1 MASLIYTV
9 SPSGAGTV
17 KWNDYGTSIRW
28 TITENAGYSGYSGTY
43 TVSGHTFSFTKS
55 TDPGGAINY
64 GSDVTMTVTFTPI
77 SYRISFNANGG
88 SVSPSYKDVQYGQQY
103 GTLPTPTWDDLHAFS
118 GWYTAASGGTR
129 IYESTVCTGAT
140 TIYAHWTERCK
151 ITFDANGGSVSPSY
165 KVVDYGAQYGDLPTP
180 TRHGYFFDGWYEE
193 SYFQTKVLP
202 TNICYSS
209 TTIYAKWN
217 PTEII
222 VTYNPQGGRISR
234 YFDRYN
240 YDDTFWKLVTPQ
252 WDGRTFLGW
261 FTDPTGGTQI
271 RSSDTVTQTSD
282 FTIYAH
288 WDYTEQFTVTFN
300 AGGGTSSETTRTI
313 SAGSAIGTLPTATRT
328 GYAFKGWFLSSGG
341 GTAIAP
347 SYVVNDDTNLYAQWD
362 GKAYTVT
369 FNGNG
374 GAPSFSSKG
383 VKYGSQYGT
392 LPTCTQTGKT
402 FLGWFTSASGGAKVE
417 ATTTFQ
423 QQSNQTLYAHWSD
436 VDPAVK
442 WYYLVSP
449 I

>member
-17 KWNDYGTSIRW
+17 DWFDSGTAIRW

-43 TVSGHTFSFTKS
+43 TKSGRTYSFTKS
-55 TDPGGAINY
+55 TDPGGVIH
-64 GSDVTMTVTFTPI
+64 GDSDVTMTVTFTPV

-88 SVSPSYKDVQYGQQY
+88 SVSPSYKNVSYGQQY
-103 GTLPTPTWDDLHAFS
+103 GTLPTPTWDDLHSFS

-129 IYESTVCTGAT
+129 VDSSTVCTGAA
-140 TIYAHWTERCK
+140 TIYAHWAERCK
-151 ITFDANGGSVSPSY
+151 ITFNANGGSVSPSY
-165 KVVDYGAQYGDLPTP
+165 KVVNYGAQYGDLPTP
-180 TRHGYFFDGWYEE
+180 TKNGYVFDGWYEE

-202 TNICYSS
+202 TDICYSS

-217 PTEII
+217 QAEII

-240 YDDTFWKLVTPQ
+240 YGDTFWKLVTPQ

-288 WDYTEQFTVTFN
+288 WDYTEQFTVTFS
-300 AGGGTSSETTRTI
+300 AGDGTASERTRTVNR
-313 SAGSAIGTLPTATRT
+313 GSAIGTLPTATRA
-328 GYAFKGWFLSSGG
+328 GYEFAGWFLSSGG
-341 GTAIAP
+341 SAITS
-347 SYVVNDDTNLYAQWD
+347 SYIVRADTYLYAKWNANQ
-362 GKAYTVT
+362 YTVT
-369 FNGNG
+369 FDGNG
-374 GAPSFSSKG
+374 GTPSSSSKT
-383 VKYGSQYGT
+383 VNYGSQYGT
-392 LPTCTQTGKT
+392 LPTCSKSDGE
-402 FLGWFTSASGGAKVE
+402 FLGWFTAASGGTKIE
-417 ATTTFQ
+417 PTTIFQ

-449 I
+449 A